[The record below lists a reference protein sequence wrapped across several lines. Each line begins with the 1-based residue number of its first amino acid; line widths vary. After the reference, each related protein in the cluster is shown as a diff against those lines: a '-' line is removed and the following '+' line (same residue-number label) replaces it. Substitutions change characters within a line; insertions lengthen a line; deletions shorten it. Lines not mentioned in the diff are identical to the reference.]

1 MSVSRLIVEIVDEN
15 HQKYAARMRNIL
27 GLYQKNA
34 DLINI
39 GAYKKGTNR
48 AVDDAIDKYP
58 AIDNFLK
65 QGTKEAFTYDETVE
79 LMKQIVG

>member
-1 MSVSRLIVEIVDEN
+1 MVEIVDEN